1 MENGGKG
8 FYGFVRMNCMGPG
21 AWGMGFSP
29 GAATDSGIHPVR
41 GGIAIEKQVS
51 PSPFPARGSGIK
63 VHAINAGPIGFQ
75 H

>member
-1 MENGGKG
+1 
-8 FYGFVRMNCMGPG
+8 
-21 AWGMGFSP
+21 MGFSP